1 MTEKRESAPA
11 ASGWSAPGTVTAYAA
26 ADVAFGYALM
36 SLYWALGGHALVSTI
51 GGYVEQFARRGGAL
65 PVLIAL
71 AATLAKV
78 AGGLLALALVRP
90 WGRMVPRGW
99 LLGGCAGVF
108 CSLAEQ
114 GWIHSV
120 PVHFLHP
127 DGEIRICCRT
137 SSVKAAN
144 VDRSRRGT
152 LCVAVANGPER
163 RYMTVEGP
171 ARVERPANA
180 RDLAALDEKYS
191 RADTA
196 GWAEANY
203 AGEAAVVITPARW
216 IAWSDW
222 D

>member
-1 MTEKRESAPA
+1 MPDTTNGPACPRAAGQDDANRRRLTCEECRE
-11 ASGWSAPGTVTAYAA
+11 
-26 ADVAFGYALM
+26 
-36 SLYWALGGHALVSTI
+36 
-51 GGYVEQFARRGGAL
+51 
-65 PVLIAL
+65 
-71 AATLAKV
+71 
-78 AGGLLALALVRP
+78 LLARP
-90 WGRMVPRGW
+90 V
-99 LLGGCAGVF
+99 AGVF
-108 CSLAEQ
+108 SSLAEQ

-203 AGEAAVVITPARW
+203 AGEAAVVITPVRW